1 MWTTMKYLLKAAS
14 ATVITLCTFSVSAT
28 NGYFAH
34 GYGEA
39 NRALAGAGTAYG
51 FDAISS
57 LNNPASALQIDDQFQ
72 FELAIFSPKR
82 GFNVT
87 GQMAP
92 PPAFSLALGE
102 VESGNEYF
110 IIPGFGWKTQ
120 LSEDSSFNLAVY
132 GNGGMNTEYESS
144 VFYGSNAGVD
154 LSQLFVNFG
163 YAKQINTDLALGV
176 APIFAIQ
183 RFAATGLEAFGQFS
197 SDASSLTNKGHEITT
212 GFGLKLGMTYQL
224 TDSLTIGSTYQST
237 IKMDKFS
244 DYSGLF
250 AEGGSF
256 DIPSNFSLSS
266 VYEWSNGSLFAL
278 DLQRI
283 NYSEVKSIANPLMPN
298 IMQSQLGQSGG
309 AGFGW
314 QDIDVIKV
322 GYQFQLADITYRLG
336 LSHGEQPIPESEM
349 LFNIL
354 APGVQEI
361 HYTAGIVVDDLSI
374 SLMYSPKSKVAGPNP
389 LTCDPVNGQC
399 AQNINLYMSQVQLSF
414 GYRF

>member
-1 MWTTMKYLLKAAS
+1 M
-14 ATVITLCTFSVSAT
+14 
-28 NGYFAH
+28 
-34 GYGEA
+34 
-39 NRALAGAGTAYG
+39 
-51 FDAISS
+51 
-57 LNNPASALQIDDQFQ
+57 
-72 FELAIFSPKR
+72 
-82 GFNVT
+82 
-87 GQMAP
+87 
-92 PPAFSLALGE
+92 GE

-336 LSHGEQPIPESEM
+336 FSHGEQPIPESEM

-354 APGVQEI
+354 ALEC
-361 HYTAGIVVDDLSI
+361 
-374 SLMYSPKSKVAGPNP
+374 K
-389 LTCDPVNGQC
+389 
-399 AQNINLYMSQVQLSF
+399 
-414 GYRF
+414 RFTILQGLLWMI